1 MAQLTQKEG
10 MTADAAVAAARAA
23 SAAGVSIR
31 ELPGVSEQA
40 AAIRLLTDIWKRT
53 PENPPVPPELLRAMS
68 KAGNYIAGAYDGD
81 VLIGVAIAFHMNPE
95 RHALHSHIA
104 GISPAHV
111 GRSVGFALKQHQR
124 AWALAQGID
133 TIEWTYDPLVARNA
147 YFNIAKLGAQAEEYL
162 ANFYGEIADGVNND
176 DETDRIL
183 VVWHLRSPQAIACA
197 AGVPLDADSGQDEV
211 RVAVPTDVEKLRL
224 VDRAAAQQWRR
235 RVRDQLTELLDAGGQ
250 IIGFDRTGAD
260 STSSYLV
267 RPGRLAQQGRK
278 AP

>member
-1 MAQLTQKEG
+1 MAQLTQHDG
-10 MTADAAVAAARAA
+10 MTADVVADAAVAATRAA
-23 SAAGVSIR
+23 SAAGVTVR
-31 ELPGVSEQA
+31 ELPAVDEQA
-40 AAIRLLTDIWKRT
+40 AAIRLLTEIWKRS

-68 KAGNYIAGAYDGD
+68 KAGNYIAGAYEGD
-81 VLIGVAIAFHMNPE
+81 ALIGVAIAFHMNPE

-111 GRSVGFALKQHQR
+111 GRSAGFALKQHQR

-183 VVWHLRSPQAIACA
+183 VGWHLRSPQAIACA
-197 AGVPLDADSGQDEV
+197 AGVPASAQRAPGDV
-211 RVAVPTDVEKLRL
+211 HVTVPADVEQLRL

-235 RVRDQLTELLDAGGQ
+235 TVRDQLTDLLDAGGR
-250 IIGFDRTGAD
+250 IIGFDRTEG
-260 STSSYLV
+260 YLV
-267 RPGRLAQQGRK
+267 RPGRK
-278 AP
+278 TS

>member
-1 MAQLTQKEG
+1 MAQLTRQDG
-10 MTADAAVAAARAA
+10 MAADAVVAAARAA
-23 SAAGVSIR
+23 AAAGVMIR
-31 ELPGVSEQA
+31 ELPAVDEQA
-40 AAIRLLTDIWKRT
+40 DAIRLLADIWKRA

-81 VLIGVAIAFHMNPE
+81 LLVGVAIAFHMNPQ

-104 GISPAHV
+104 GIAPAHA
-111 GRSVGFALKQHQR
+111 GRSAGFALKQHQR

-147 YFNIAKLGAQAEEYL
+147 HFNIAKLGAQAEEYL

-183 VVWHLRSPQAIACA
+183 VAWHLRSPRAIACA
-197 AGVPLDADSGQDEV
+197 AGAPASAQHAPGDVH
-211 RVAVPTDVEKLRL
+211 VAVPADVERLRL

-235 RVRDQLTELLDAGGQ
+235 TVRDQLTGLLEAGGH
-250 IIGFDRTGAD
+250 IIGFDRTGPD
-260 STSSYLV
+260 GTPGYLV
-267 RPGRLAQQGRK
+267 RPGRRT
-278 AP
+278 P

>member
-31 ELPGVSEQA
+31 ELPGVGEQA

-278 AP
+278 AQ